1 VFVRAGSGWQEAF
14 LAQAAIVD
22 PAAPQAQPAVP
33 DTSEEPSRVTP
44 ADRGGHTAALL
55 HQEQV
60 IWDAWKDRDA
70 KALDGLIAP
79 NIQFINIFGVHLA
92 TKADALRNWSGEGCD
107 VKAVRL
113 TDAVATMLTPT
124 IGILTFRASADGT
137 CFGQKVGP
145 VWGSSI
151 YVKDGARWMWNF
163 GINRPAPVDKV

>member
-1 VFVRAGSGWQEAF
+1 MK
-14 LAQAAIVD
+14 
-22 PAAPQAQPAVP
+22 
-33 DTSEEPSRVTP
+33 P

-163 GINRPAPVDKV
+163 GINRPAPVDKI